1 MKSHQSARTTRG
13 GEAWGLMMN
22 SICIRLLSVA
32 VMKYL
37 RQASFTN
44 KGGLANSKFGKCK
57 GPELASDWL
66 W

>member
-22 SICIRLLSVA
+22 SICIHLLSVA

-37 RQASFTN
+37 RQSSFTN
-44 KGGLANSKFGKCK
+44 KGGLDTPSSGNVRAQN
-57 GPELASDWL
+57 
-66 W
+66 